1 MHVMKKFLLALF
13 LFGTFGVQAQNLTQE
28 EMQAQIASLTEEV
41 NTLQQKSNTWD
52 KFTQAMPKI
61 SGYVMGRYMYNGDES
76 TFRLRRVRVSVAG
89 DLTPKLDYKFQAE
102 LSSFKLLD
110 AYFNY
115 KPFDQLKIKAGQF
128 KVPFTIE
135 NTDYTPTKMILMDHP
150 MVLDRLV
157 GTSEEIGDTM
167 LKTAGRELGIDLH
180 GAFFE
185 GMLKYDVAVFN
196 GAGLNV
202 TDNNK
207 SKDVVARL
215 MLTPVKGL
223 TISGSYYWGEFGD
236 MYYARERF
244 AVGAVYDCKHFL
256 VRAEYIGAKTGLE
269 GQYDVINV
277 DQEGW
282 YALAGWRINE
292 KWMMAARYDTFTED
306 TEARSA
312 TEQVNYTFGVAWKP
326 YKFIRLQAN
335 YVHEDR
341 MQGFGHRNVGM
352 VQATLSF

>member
-1 MHVMKKFLLALF
+1 MKKFLLALF
-13 LFGTFGVQAQNLTQE
+13 LVGTFGVQAQNLTQE

>member
-1 MHVMKKFLLALF
+1 MKKFLLALF
-13 LFGTFGVQAQNLTQE
+13 LISTFGVQAQTLTQE
-28 EMQAQIASLTEEV
+28 EMQAQIATLTEEV
-41 NTLQQKSNTWD
+41 NNLQQKGNTWE
-52 KFTQAMPKI
+52 KLTKAMPKI

-76 TFRLRRVRVSVAG
+76 TFRLRRVRVSISG
-89 DLTPKLDYKFQAE
+89 DLTSKLDYKFQAE
-102 LSSFKLLD
+102 LASFKLLD

-157 GTSEEIGDTM
+157 GTSEKIGNAT
-167 LKTAGRELGIDLH
+167 LKNAGRELGVDLH

-223 TISGSYYWGEFGD
+223 TLSGSYYWGEYGD
-236 MYYARERF
+236 EYYARERF
-244 AVGAVYDCKHFL
+244 AVGAVYDCKHFI
-256 VRAEYIGAKTGLE
+256 VRGEYIGAKTGFEE
-269 GQYDVINV
+269 GIV

-282 YALAGWRINE
+282 YALAGWKVNE
-292 KWMMAARYDTFTED
+292 QWMVAARYDSFTEN
-306 TEARSA
+306 TEFRSA
-312 TEQVNYTFGVAWKP
+312 TEQANYTFGVAWKP

-341 MQGFGHRNVGM
+341 MEGFGHRNVGM
-352 VQATLSF
+352 VQATVSF

>member
-1 MHVMKKFLLALF
+1 MKKFLLALF